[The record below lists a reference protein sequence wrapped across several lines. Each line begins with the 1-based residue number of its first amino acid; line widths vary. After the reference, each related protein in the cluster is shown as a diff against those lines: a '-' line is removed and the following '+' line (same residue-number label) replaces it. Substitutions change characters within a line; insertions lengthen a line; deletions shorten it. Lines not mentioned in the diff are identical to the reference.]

1 MNCFHYGD
9 GNVASFSQCAE
20 AEEMHVDNRSV
31 DDLLSFINGGDEGK
45 LNFFFLPTF
54 LCSLVVKLK
63 EPFCTY
69 IWWFRR
75 LYS

>member
-45 LNFFFLPTF
+45 LNFFF
-54 LCSLVVKLK
+54 S
-63 EPFCTY
+63 
-69 IWWFRR
+69 R
-75 LYS
+75 LFFAV